1 MASPRVVVTGMG
13 VLSPIGNT
21 VEEFRSALAAG
32 ANGIDKITLFDAEG
46 FKAQLAGEVRNCRF
60 EDFIEPRDL
69 KKMDRFTVFGMI
81 AALQAVE
88 QSGLHEMDALDR
100 EDIGVIIG
108 AGVGGIETFADNYE
122 RLLKSPRRVS
132 PFFIP
137 MMISDIAAGQVSI
150 RYGFKGP
157 NYSVVSACSSA
168 THAIGDAFRMIK
180 YGDAHAIVCGGAE
193 AAVTPISLAGFAN
206 MKALTTNT
214 DPDTA
219 CRPFDA
225 RRDGFVMGEGAGILV
240 LEELG
245 HAKSRGAHILGE
257 VVGYGATG
265 DAYHLTT
272 PAPDGEGAVRAMK
285 KALADAGLKP
295 GDIDYIN
302 AHGTSTPYNDKNE
315 TAAIKTVFGD
325 AVRQMYISSTKSMT
339 GHLLGAAGGIEAIA
353 CLLAIRDGFIP
364 PTINYANPDPE
375 CDLNYVPNKM
385 IDTSVRT
392 AMSNTFGFGGHNG
405 VLLFKKWDS

>member
-1 MASPRVVVTGMG
+1 MSSPRVVVTGMG

-21 VEEFRSALAAG
+21 IDEFSSALSAG
-32 ANGIDKITLFDAEG
+32 KNGIDKITLFDAAG
-46 FKAQLAGEVRNCRF
+46 YKAQLAGEIRNCRF
-60 EDFIEPRDL
+60 EDFIDPRDL

-88 QSGLHEMDALDR
+88 QSGLHEMNSKDR

-108 AGVGGIETFADNYE
+108 AGVGGIETFSDNYE

-206 MKALTTNT
+206 MKALTTNP
-214 DPDTA
+214 DPATA
-219 CRPFDA
+219 SRPFDA
-225 RRDGFVMGEGAGILV
+225 MRDGFVMGEGAGILV
-240 LEELG
+240 LEELE
-245 HAKSRGAHILGE
+245 HARGRDAHILGE

-285 KALADAGLKP
+285 KALADAGLEP

-325 AVRQMYISSTKSMT
+325 AARHMYISSTKSMT

-353 CLLAIRDGFIP
+353 CLLAIRDGFVP
-364 PTINYANPDPE
+364 PTINYAHPDPE
-375 CDLNYVPNKM
+375 CDLNYVPNQK
-385 IDTSVRT
+385 IDTPIGT